1 MNLDLLS
8 WTEAFL
14 KYKDTIQRKIQEIE
28 INKDKKEIKV
38 TQKDGTIH
46 KYECIDDLTNI
57 NIKNIEN
64 KRIVCL
70 NTKNNLNWLIN
81 NWQDIKEIETTFIFS
96 NPKKTAHWT
105 VNPKIHNNITEKSA
119 VKQGLKTLFE
129 SIPEI

>member
-14 KYKDTIQRKIQEIE
+14 RYKDAIQRKIQEIK
-28 INKDKKEIKV
+28 INKEEKEIKV
-38 TQKDGTIH
+38 KQKDGTEQLY
-46 KYECIDDLTNI
+46 KCIDELEKTH
-57 NIKNIEN
+57 IKEAEN

-70 NTKNNLNWLIN
+70 NTKNNLNWLIE
-81 NWQDIKEIETTFIFS
+81 NWQELKETETIIIFS

-105 VNPKIHNNITEKSA
+105 VTPKTHNKITEKGA
-119 VKQGLKTLFE
+119 IKQGLKTLFE